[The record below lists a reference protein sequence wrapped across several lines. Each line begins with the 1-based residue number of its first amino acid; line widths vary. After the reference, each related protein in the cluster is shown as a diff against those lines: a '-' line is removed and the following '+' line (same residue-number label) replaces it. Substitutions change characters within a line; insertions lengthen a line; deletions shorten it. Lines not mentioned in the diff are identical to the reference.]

1 MNARQVEEILKK
13 LTAIE
18 NQPFPKAT
26 TENLEKMNRYL
37 ESKSNS
43 SISSGSSSKSTTSST
58 RSSKAK
64 ISNSS
69 QNQTK
74 VEPDSNDEI
83 YPKSMAGVE
92 LIKNEL
98 AESERKYNLSRRGLN
113 PNAKEF
119 YPIFLSKW
127 IF

>member
-1 MNARQVEEILKK
+1 MNAHQVEEILKK

-26 TENLEKMNRYL
+26 TENLEKINRYL

-58 RSSKAK
+58 RSSKGSSKAK
-64 ISNSS
+64 I
-69 QNQTK
+69 
-74 VEPDSNDEI
+74 EPDSDDEI

>member
-1 MNARQVEEILKK
+1 MNAHQVEEILKK

-58 RSSKAK
+58 RSSKGSSKAK
-64 ISNSS
+64 I
-69 QNQTK
+69 
-74 VEPDSNDEI
+74 EPDSDDDEI

-98 AESERKYNLSRRGLN
+98 DESERKYNLSRRGLN

>member
-1 MNARQVEEILKK
+1 MNAHQVEEILKK

-43 SISSGSSSKSTTSST
+43 SISSGSSSKSTTST
-58 RSSKAK
+58 RSSKGSSKAK
-64 ISNSS
+64 I
-69 QNQTK
+69 
-74 VEPDSNDEI
+74 EPDSDDDEI